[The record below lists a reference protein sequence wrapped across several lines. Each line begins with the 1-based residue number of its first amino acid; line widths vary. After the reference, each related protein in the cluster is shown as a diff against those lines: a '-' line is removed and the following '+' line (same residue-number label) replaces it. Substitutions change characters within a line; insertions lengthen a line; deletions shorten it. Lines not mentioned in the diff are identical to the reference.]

1 MSCDYLSLQRGTF
14 RLCPPWALRLA
25 WRCAGR
31 AGRRSANSL
40 PMGIDCLSKSR
51 VDIFLVLHVLVFFFS
66 SLMTSKLFMK
76 KGARAVCFGA
86 VSRLPWHAANP
97 LPSDLMA
104 AAQPHSRQPEL
115 FSCWWKQ
122 PQPFR
127 SPPPS
132 SGAGSECF
140 KSLLIPF
147 SFSALPHLP
156 PALSCAHRARLSVP

>member
-1 MSCDYLSLQRGTF
+1 MGIAAGM
-14 RLCPPWALRLA
+14 ALRGQSRQA
-25 WRCAGR
+25 KCK
-31 AGRRSANSL
+31 L
-40 PMGIDCLSKSR
+40 PAHGNRLFIKVKSGYFSGFTC
-51 VDIFLVLHVLVFFFS
+51 VGFFFS